1 MRVLLDENMPESVR
15 RALRQSGHVAD
26 SIVSLR
32 LQGLDN
38 GRLYRE
44 VAHSYDLFFTK
55 DYGFAQTIRSI
66 DWPGAVKVI
75 RVILPQQPRGGFTDA
90 FLVAFR
96 ATDWTLYPSGS
107 DWPTR

>member
-1 MRVLLDENMPESVR
+1 LRVLLDENMPESVR

-44 VAHSYDLFFTK
+44 VAQSYDLFFTK
-55 DYGFAQTIRSI
+55 DYGFVQTIRSI
-66 DWPGAVKVI
+66 DSPGAVKVI
-75 RVILPQQPRGGFTDA
+75 RVVLPQRPHGGFTDA

-96 ATDWTLYPSGS
+96 TTDWTLYPSGS
-107 DWPTR
+107 DWPIR